1 MQMSDHHTQI
11 GILAL
16 AAIGVFL
23 GSGYFCMSGRRAL
36 PRRGRLGLGTILC
49 AEALLALQWH
59 GLFPWD
65 GPAIFL
71 TPIVWTGFLL
81 LMDALVW
88 TLDGVSLMSP
98 SPRRFWLL
106 AAWSLPLWL
115 IFEAYNLRLENWTY
129 FGLPTNPWVSG
140 LGYAWSFAT
149 IWPAIF
155 ETAAFV
161 HALGIFQ
168 GTRKSNFVLSPSS
181 HLTLCLCG
189 LLLVS
194 VPMLVPSELGRYM
207 FGAVWVGF
215 IFLLDP
221 LVHYWKGHSFLRELE
236 QGESSILWSFLLAGV
251 VCGILWEFWN
261 YWAAAKWLYVFPIG
275 QGSRVFEM
283 PLLGYLGFPA
293 FALECRVMYEFLR
306 SLKNH
311 LLKSRTSH
319 TLETAKS

>member
-1 MQMSDHHTQI
+1 MNDHHTPI

-16 AAIGVFL
+16 AVTVVFL
-23 GSGYFCMSGRRAL
+23 AARYFRASGRRAL
-36 PRRGRLGLGTILC
+36 PRRGWLGLGVILGS
-49 AEALLALQWH
+49 EGLVTLYWN

-71 TPIVWTGFLL
+71 TPIIWSGFLL
-81 LMDALVW
+81 LIDALVW

-98 SPRRFWLL
+98 FPRRFWLL
-106 AAWSLPLWL
+106 AVWSIPLWL
-115 IFEAYNLRLENWTY
+115 IFEVYNLRLENWAY
-129 FGLPTNPWVSG
+129 VGLPANLWVSG

-161 HALGIFQ
+161 HSLGIFQ
-168 GTRKSNFVLSPSS
+168 CTRKSHFVLSPSS
-181 HLTLCLCG
+181 RLTLG
-189 LLLVS
+189 LFGFLMVSLPVLL
-194 VPMLVPSELGRYM
+194 PSEIGRYL

-221 LVHYWKGHSFLRELE
+221 LVHYWKGQSFLGELE
-236 QGESSILWSFLLAGV
+236 QGESSILRSFLVGGA

-261 YWAAAKWLYVFPIG
+261 YWATAKWLYIFPIG
-275 QGSRVFEM
+275 QGSKVFEM

-306 SLKNH
+306 SIENQFLK
-311 LLKSRTSH
+311 LRAGH